1 MARTYLT
8 PSLDRAAQRSPLIK
22 KAIWGA
28 EYACLATFWGF
39 CRLLPPRIASAIGH
53 RLVWSYAPRLSKFG
67 HSVRNLSIAFPGK
80 SQGEI
85 TDLARQSWAA
95 TGRVLAEYPH
105 VRKICTRSDQEGT
118 ELLVD
123 NEVEALLRNGKPI
136 MFITAHI
143 GNWELAA
150 GVIAHRLKLPLSVIY
165 SPQQNPYIARMVLG
179 MRRGLACELIE
190 KRNSIRGSLT
200 ALGKGRSIGMLI
212 DTRSDEGELVP
223 FFGIDAMT
231 SLVPARLAVRMKVPM
246 VPVRVERREGAR
258 FRIHLMKPIPL
269 CPEARD
275 ERETALALTKAIL
288 SHYETWI
295 SEQPGDWL
303 CSKRRW
309 PKGAAPRAAASKAVT
324 SDASA

>member
-8 PSLDRAAQRSPLIK
+8 PSLDRDAQRSPLIRK
-22 KAIWGA
+22 TIWGA
-28 EYACLATFWGF
+28 EYAALAAFWGL
-39 CRLLPPRIASAIGH
+39 CALLPPRVASAIGH
-53 RLVWSYAPRLSKFG
+53 RLVWSYAPRLSKFR
-67 HSVRNLSIAFPGK
+67 HSVRNLSLAFPGK
-80 SQGEI
+80 SPEEI
-85 TDLARQSWAA
+85 TALARQSWAA

-105 VRKICTRSDQEGT
+105 MRKICTRTAEQGT
-118 ELLVD
+118 ELLID
-123 NEVEALLRNGKPI
+123 DEVEALLRDGKSV

-150 GVIAHRLKLPLSVIY
+150 GAVAHRLNLPLSVIY
-165 SPQQNPYIARMVLG
+165 SQQQNPYIARMVLR
-179 MRRGLACELIE
+179 MRGGLACELIE

-200 ALGKGRSIGMLI
+200 ALAKGRSIGMLI

-246 VPVRVERREGAR
+246 IPVRVERREGAR
-258 FRIHLMKPIPL
+258 FRIHLMKPIPI
-269 CPEARD
+269 CPDARD
-275 ERETALALTKAIL
+275 ERETALALTKEIL

-309 PKGAAPRAAASKAVT
+309 PKNAARKAVS